1 MRKAILMMLL
11 TVISSSAAK
20 AGQYFYSCAVENVY
34 LVDDKGR
41 IKENARLTGN
51 MRGERFSVDRLT
63 GSVAGGRIPAFPV
76 VKSSVLFPGG
86 EGNSFKAYFQGYDFV
101 SYLEVHEYMDG
112 EGKPFVLHDGA
123 SIFSGFC
130 E

>member
-1 MRKAILMMLL
+1 MRKAIVMVLL
-11 TVISSSAAK
+11 AVVGSSAAK
-20 AGQYFYSCAVENVY
+20 AGQYSYSCGVEHVY

-41 IKENARLTGN
+41 IKENANLIGI
-51 MRGERFSVDRLT
+51 MRGERFSVDRVT
-63 GSVAGGRIPAFPV
+63 GKVAGDRIPAFPV

-86 EGNSFKAYFQGYDFV
+86 KGNSFKSYFQGYNFV
-101 SYLEVHEYMDG
+101 SYLEVYEYQDD
-112 EGKPFVLHDGA
+112 EGKPFVMHDGD